1 MKHLIIVKANSNAP
15 AREAFMEAAKEA
27 FSPVTQIP
35 GVRSVRV
42 IPGLKLAENR
52 FDFIVEIDMNRES
65 LPLYDRSE
73 AHRLWK
79 QNYGGWIEQKAIFDC
94 EE

>member
-1 MKHLIIVKANSNAP
+1 MKHLIIVKANENAP
-15 AREAFMEAAKEA
+15 SREAFMDAAKKA

-42 IPGLKLAENR
+42 IPGLKLSENR

-65 LPLYDRSE
+65 LPLYDQSE

-79 QNYGGWIEQKAIFDC
+79 ENYGSWIEKKAIFDC